1 MLRPVP
7 DNGLRLGTDTV
18 RGEQGVVRAAALVR
32 WLPKCLGTVMSRSVE
47 RKALIRRSWPWRAAR
62 GGM

>member
-47 RKALIRRSWPWRAAR
+47 RKAPDQRP
-62 GGM
+62 